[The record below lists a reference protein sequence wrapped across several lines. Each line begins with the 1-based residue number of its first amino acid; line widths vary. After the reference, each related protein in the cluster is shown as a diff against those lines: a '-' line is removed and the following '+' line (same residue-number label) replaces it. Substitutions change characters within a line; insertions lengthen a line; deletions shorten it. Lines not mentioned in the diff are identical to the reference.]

1 MNKKY
6 TAMKQRTAQFFLM
19 LAMLC
24 LPMFAMAQ
32 LNVSIAPQQPTCN
45 TYTNGRAVATVT
57 GGTAPYYFVWSTGQQ
72 GAYNVHEG
80 IGAGNYSVTV
90 TDANNLSRVQ
100 PFTVGQPTA
109 TTVSV
114 AAVGGACGGAGQNH
128 VAVATG
134 GTGAFTYAW
143 STGATGNTLTAPV
156 AGSYYVTATDAN
168 GCQAVSFLDV
178 RAALRVE
185 VDAIAVLCGGMCD
198 GSANAQVYGGAPP
211 YQFLWNYQNRTSQ
224 TISPLPGGS
233 YTVTV
238 TDSRGCVR
246 SATGRVNE
254 PIPLAVSLTPTGD
267 VCSGTAGAQVQGLNG
282 TPPYRYMWSNGA
294 TTSTVNNLAPGRYY
308 ICVLDANNCQR
319 DTFLIVSNSTL
330 AITASSVNALCS
342 GINNGYATANVP
354 SGMGPYQFRWSNG
367 ATTQT
372 ATNLGSGSYSVT
384 VTDAAGCSRSTT
396 TTIDNTRSI
405 TANATTTNTNCGV
418 STGGASVTTS
428 GTNGTVSY
436 LWSTGATSA
445 SITGIP
451 SGTYRVTVTDGDGC
465 NAVISN
471 ISVNSTT
478 AFSINPVVSNA
489 VCTATNGS
497 VQLSTTGGTAPYTYT
512 VGTTSNTTGAFGSLT
527 AGNYSVTIRDNAGC
541 QSAATFTV
549 GQTNSTLNVAAT
561 PTNAACGLTNGQI
574 QLSTTGGTAPYTY
587 TRGTTSNTSG
597 LFNGLAAGT
606 YDVSVRDANGCTNTL
621 TNIAIVASPNTL
633 TATATRTSATCGR
646 SNGRLSIAGSGG
658 VAPYT
663 YRLSATVS
671 NSTGVFNDLDAGNYI
686 VQVTDALG
694 CAYSTP
700 IQTVTNTGAVTAA
713 IGISP
718 QSCMGQDSVRVRFI
732 DQSTGSPVVGRAWLF
747 SNGTTSTI
755 ASNDVLFTTP
765 SGSAR
770 LIVTTAEGCTD
781 TITRNIGVDVLRITI
796 NRDTVSTCQGA
807 QTSLSVRNDN
817 PNSTPQY
824 SWTGPANVVITGANT
839 ASPSIRPTTAGV
851 SNVILT
857 TTNALGCIRRDTIPV
872 RAVSSTPL
880 DPALVTS
887 LPDCAN
893 GLRMTLNNTNANGVS
908 YRWVIGTDTISG
920 TNPTYTFPST
930 GTYNVQLIP
939 SVSCLSPLTRTINVT
954 AGAVVNVDAGR
965 DTAVCSTASLLLRA
979 TGNVATTYT
988 WSRNRDFSTPI
999 GATANVNVST
1009 PGRNQTYY
1017 VRLTDGR
1024 CTAID
1029 SVLVSNDS
1037 IQIRRDTA
1045 ITLCAGGSRQTT
1057 YSSAIPTDVLT
1068 YQWTVNNGL
1077 TVTGAATNAPTVA
1090 GTGAGILTGIIR
1102 NQSGCTLRDTMRVNF
1117 TDLSTAFTVKATPD
1131 TILKGETADL
1141 RVTPETMGWT
1151 YKWTP
1156 ITGLNNPNVAVT
1168 TARPD
1173 TSTTYSVLVTDRNG
1187 CSSIKS
1193 YRITVLDAVCA
1204 EPFVFVPNI
1213 FTPNSD
1219 GVNDKFYVHSDYVSE
1234 CTLIVY
1240 NRWGE
1245 EVYRVEKEAHLYDKG
1260 WDGVHKTL
1268 GVCPD
1273 VYGWYVTGKC
1283 REGETFFMKGNVTVM
1298 K

>member
-1 MNKKY
+1 
-6 TAMKQRTAQFFLM
+6 MKQRTAQNFLM
-19 LAMLC
+19 FVMLC
-24 LPMFAMAQ
+24 LPVFAMAQ

-90 TDANNLSRVQ
+90 TDANNVSRVQ
-100 PFTVGQPTA
+100 TFTVGQPTA
-109 TTVSV
+109 VRVSV
-114 AAVGGACGGAGQNH
+114 ASVGGACGGAGQNH
-128 VAVATG
+128 VATATG
-134 GTGAFTYAW
+134 GTGAHTYAW
-143 STGATGNTLTAPV
+143 STGASGNTLVNPV
-156 AGSYYVTATDAN
+156 AGGYYVSATDAN
-168 GCQAVSFLDV
+168 GCQAVTFVDV
-178 RAALRVE
+178 RAALRVVAE
-185 VDAIAVLCGGMCD
+185 GLPVLCGGMCD
-198 GSANAQVYGGAPP
+198 GSANAQVYGGSPP
-211 YQFLWNYQNRTSQ
+211 YQFLWDFQGRTTQ
-224 TISPLPGGS
+224 TIGPLPGGS

-246 SATGRVNE
+246 TSTTVVDE
-254 PIPLAVSLTPTGD
+254 PAPLALSLTYTGD
-267 VCSGTAGAQVQGLNG
+267 VCSGTAGARVQGSNG
-282 TPPYRYMWSNGA
+282 RPPYRYQWSNGA
-294 TTSTVNNLAPGRYY
+294 TTQAVTNLAAGTYFVTVFD
-308 ICVLDANNCQR
+308 INNCPK
-319 DTFLIVSNSTL
+319 DTTVIISNSTL
-330 AITASSVNALCS
+330 AINASRTNALCS
-342 GINNGYATANVP
+342 GVNNGSATANVP
-354 SGMGPYQFRWSNG
+354 SGIGPYRFLWSNG

-372 ATNLGSGSYSVT
+372 VSNLVAGSYNVT
-384 VTDAAGCSRSTT
+384 VTDAAGCVRTT
-396 TTIDNTRSI
+396 TTIIENTRSI
-405 TANATTTNTNCGV
+405 GASATTSNTNCGA
-418 STGGASVTTS
+418 STGGASVTTT
-428 GTNGTVSY
+428 GTSGTVSY
-436 LWSTGATSA
+436 LWSTGATTA
-445 SITGIP
+445 SISGVP
-451 SGTYRVTVTDGDGC
+451 SGTYRVTVTDGGGC
-465 NAVISN
+465 QAVVNN

-478 AFSINPVVSNA
+478 SFSITPVVANA

-497 VQLSTTGGTAPYTYT
+497 VQLSTTGGNAPYTYT
-512 VGTTSNTTGAFGSLT
+512 VGAVSNTTGTFGGLT
-527 AGNYSVTIRDNAGC
+527 AGNYNVTIRDNAGC
-541 QSAATFTV
+541 QSTATFTI
-549 GQTNSTLNVAAT
+549 GQTNSTLNVSAA
-561 PTNAACGLTNGQI
+561 PTNAACGLNNGQI
-574 QLSTTGGTAPYTY
+574 QLTTTGGTAPYTY
-587 TRGTTSNTSG
+587 TRGATSNTTG
-597 LFNGLAAGT
+597 LFTGLATGS
-606 YDVSVRDANGCTNTL
+606 YDFSIRDANGCTNTL
-621 TNIAIVASPNTL
+621 NNISISASPNTL
-633 TATATRTSATCGR
+633 TASATRTSATCGR
-646 SNGRLSIAGSGG
+646 ANGQLTVVGSGG

-663 YRLSATVS
+663 YRISATIS
-671 NSTGVFNDLDAGNYI
+671 NTTGLFNTLDVGNYI

-694 CAYSTP
+694 CTFSTP
-700 IQTVTNTGAVTAA
+700 IQTVTNTGGVSAA

-718 QSCMGQDSVRVRFI
+718 QSCTGQDSVRIRFV
-732 DQSTGSPVVGRAWLF
+732 DQSTGAPVASRAWLF

-755 ASNDVLFTTP
+755 ASNDVLFTSPT
-765 SGSAR
+765 GSAR
-770 LIVTTAEGCTD
+770 LIVTSAEGCTD

-807 QTSLSVRNDN
+807 TTSLSVRNDN

-824 SWTGPANVVITGANT
+824 SWTGPANVVITGANS

-857 TTNALGCIRRDTIPV
+857 TTNALGCVRRDTIPV
-872 RAVSSTPL
+872 RAVSSAPL

-893 GLRMTLNNTNANGVS
+893 GLRLTLTNANANGGN
-908 YRWVIGTDTISG
+908 YRWVIGTDTISAA
-920 TNPTYTFPST
+920 NPTYTFPST

-939 SVSCLSPLTRTINVT
+939 NVACLSPLTRQITVT
-954 AGAVVNVDAGR
+954 SGPVVSVDAGR
-965 DTAVCSTASLLLRA
+965 DTAICSTANLLLRA

-988 WSRNRDFSTPI
+988 WSRDRNFATPI
-999 GATANVNVST
+999 GSTANVNVST
-1009 PGRNQTYY
+1009 AGRNQTYY

-1029 SVLVSNDS
+1029 SIVVSNDS

-1045 ITLCAGGSRQTT
+1045 ITLCAAGSRQTT
-1057 YSSAIPTDVLT
+1057 YTSGIATDVLT
-1068 YQWTVNNGL
+1068 YQWTVSNGL
-1077 TVTGAATNAPTVA
+1077 TVTGATTNSPTVS

-1117 TDLSTAFTVKATPD
+1117 TDLNTAFTVKATPD
-1131 TILKGETADL
+1131 TILKGETSDL
-1141 RVTPETMGWT
+1141 RVTPEMMGWT

-1156 ITGLNNPNVAVT
+1156 MAGLNNPNVAIT

-1187 CSSIKS
+1187 CSATKS

-1213 FTPNSD
+1213 FSPNSD

-1245 EVYRVEKEAHLYDKG
+1245 EVYRVEKEAHMYDKG